1 MRFPRMV
8 TVRQE
13 LCRKP
18 LLNPRFTLTEGLEEA
33 NFATLLPPGR
43 RIAVAVGSRSIDG
56 LIEVLSQLI
65 ESLEA
70 EGREPF
76 IVSAMGSHG
85 GATADGQTR
94 LLHGLGVHEE
104 SIGVPIETSMET
116 VSLGTTKGGAEVFID
131 RAALQS
137 DGIIVLNKV
146 APHTGYSGPI
156 QSGVA
161 KMIAVGLGKS
171 DGARSLHRHGFET
184 GHLIGQ
190 MAAHAIENAPVFL
203 ALALVEDGTGGLSY
217 VEVIERDSILRR
229 EPALLAMAMAM
240 WPRIPVASVD
250 VLIVDEMG
258 KDVSGIGMD
267 PLVTGRGKEF
277 PPGESPAFSAKR
289 LVVRRLSR
297 GSMGNATGIGQADVT
312 TEDLFRQIDFQVT
325 HRNVITSGAL
335 SRARVPI
342 VAGSDK
348 EAVSLAI
355 ESLGGVP
362 PEDLRVVRIEN
373 TRRLEEIQVSSALAG
388 ELDGLEGIKVG
399 IDEREMSFD
408 SAGNLGN

>member
-65 ESLEA
+65 ESLKA

-76 IVSAMGSHG
+76 IVPAMGSHG

-203 ALALVEDGTGGLSY
+203 ALALVEDGTGGLSH

-229 EPALLAMAMAM
+229 EPALLAMAISM

-312 TEDLFRQIDFQVT
+312 TEGLFRQIDFQVT

-335 SRARVPI
+335 FRARVPI

-355 ESLGGVP
+355 ESLGGVL

-399 IDEREMSFD
+399 VDEREMSFD

>member
-76 IVSAMGSHG
+76 IVPAMGSHG

-146 APHTGYSGPI
+146 APHSGYSGPI

-203 ALALVEDGTGGLSY
+203 ALALVEDGTGGLSH

-229 EPALLAMAMAM
+229 EPALLAMAMSM

-297 GSMGNATGIGQADVT
+297 GSRGNATGIGQADVT
-312 TEDLFRQIDFQVT
+312 TEGLFRQIDFQVT

-355 ESLGGVP
+355 ESLGGVL

-399 IDEREMSFD
+399 VDEREMSFD

>member
-171 DGARSLHRHGFET
+171 DGARSLHRHGFEA

>member
-76 IVSAMGSHG
+76 IVPAMGSHG

-312 TEDLFRQIDFQVT
+312 TEGLFRQIDFQVT

-399 IDEREMSFD
+399 VDEREMSFD